1 MHGKLM
7 TDKCIEWQVQL
18 KKTQEKRHIGC

>member
-1 MHGKLM
+1 M